1 MCYPETFKLETNF
14 VIKKFLYNYDF
25 VTDYVISGND
35 KTWPNSVSQVLFGL
49 EKWFTHQNVCNQD
62 ILPTETIWSLIN
74 NDVSCDYIIF
84 KKFFFFKVS
93 HSQVIPVLQEWL
105 VMRIRIS
112 NVKYKIK

>member
-49 EKWFTHQNVCNQD
+49 EKWFTHQNVSNQD
-62 ILPTETIWSLIN
+62 ILPTETILSLIN

-84 KKFFFFKVS
+84 NLFFTLS
-93 HSQVIPVLQEWL
+93 
-105 VMRIRIS
+105 IS
-112 NVKYKIK
+112 FSGNTCATRMIGNEN

>member
-1 MCYPETFKLETNF
+1 MIHTSKCVLPRDLYTGNKFCHKK
-14 VIKKFLYNYDF
+14 KKFLYNYDF

-49 EKWFTHQNVCNQD
+49 EKWFTHQNVSNQD

-84 KKFFFFKVS
+84 NYLFF
-93 HSQVIPVLQEWL
+93 
-105 VMRIRIS
+105 
-112 NVKYKIK
+112 